1 MTSRSNYRAMSR
13 ATYQRTLQELKSRHP
28 WLVRHVV
35 EPAPGH
41 ITVLE
46 HFVVQ
51 CEHLMKSAGCKRLP
65 LFCATTLHDKL
76 NLRVDLIDASVNRD
90 RALWDLV
97 EVTKHAAQQRCPVCA
112 APVIGGDANAPQ
124 GLRCERHEATIGLLA
139 EDIKRNHKLA
149 VEQGLLAAPTKV
161 EKSIRGEPIDPS
173 IEESIAIVVKSLPD
187 TTPPDTA
194 PTLAPQLL
202 IQATPQIAFLDPDGL
217 RNFVDRHR
225 AKPEEKARRG
235 QHIAE
240 CIRAAGHERR
250 SLGVLPDDWR
260 DLIDDFSRDFPNFA
274 ELAEL
279 LHDHFAL
286 NAMSDGRVHW
296 PPVLLVGPAGI
307 GKTEAARWLA
317 ERLCLPFRVFDM
329 ASTQSSSPLAGS
341 EAFWSNSEPG
351 VLFELLAYQ
360 PKANPVVVL
369 DELDKTEQ
377 ARQYDP
383 LAPLYTLLEP
393 RSARRFI
400 DLSIRDFAVD
410 ASHVNWIATAN
421 NLDTIPA
428 PILSRLTVLH
438 VQAPTPEQ
446 VAHIAQSIYGRMRAE
461 ASWGSVFAPRL
472 DESVMNKLLN
482 LPPRALSQA
491 LRRAL
496 GRAARDERDHLRASD
511 VDLHLSVQRRGIG
524 FTFGLSAQ

>member
-1 MTSRSNYRAMSR
+1 MTSRANYRAMSR
-13 ATYQRTLQELKSRHP
+13 ATYLRTLQGLKSRHP
-28 WLVRHVV
+28 WLARHVV

-41 ITVLE
+41 IGVLE
-46 HFVVQ
+46 HFVMQ
-51 CEHLMKSAGCKRLP
+51 CEQLMKSAGCKRVP

-124 GLRCERHEATIGLLA
+124 GLRCKRHEATIGFLA
-139 EDIKRNHKLA
+139 EDIKRNHALA
-149 VEQGLLAAPTKV
+149 VDQGLLPAAPVKV
-161 EKSIRGEPIDPS
+161 EKSIRGEPIDSS
-173 IEESIAIVVKSLPD
+173 IEESVAIVVNALPG
-187 TTPPDTA
+187 TPPHETDSTSA
-194 PTLAPQLL
+194 PPMPL
-202 IQATPQIAFLDPDGL
+202 QASPQITFLDPDGL

-225 AKPEEKARRG
+225 AKPDEKARRG

-240 CIRAAGHERR
+240 RIRAAGHERR
-250 SLGVLPDDWR
+250 SLGVLPNDWR
-260 DLIDDFSRDFPNFA
+260 DLVEDFMHGFPNFA

-279 LHDHFAL
+279 LHDHCAL
-286 NAMSDGRVHW
+286 NARGDSRVHW

-317 ERLCLPFRVFDM
+317 ERLSLPFRVFDM

-341 EAFWSNSEPG
+341 ESFWSNSEPG

-369 DELDKTEQ
+369 DELDKVDQ
-377 ARQYDP
+377 ARPYDP
-383 LAPLYTLLEP
+383 LAALYTLLEP
-393 RSARRFI
+393 RSARDFI
-400 DLSIRDFAVD
+400 DLSIRDFSID

-421 NLDTIPA
+421 SVDIIPV
-428 PILSRLTVLH
+428 PLLSRMTVLH

-446 VAHIAQSIYGRMRAE
+446 VARIAQSIYSRMRAE
-461 ASWGSVFAPRL
+461 ARWGAAFSPRL
-472 DESVMNKLLN
+472 DDAVVDKLRG
-482 LPPRALSQA
+482 LPPRHLSQV
-491 LRRAL
+491 LRKAL
-496 GRAARDERDHLRASD
+496 GRAARDERDHI
-511 VDLHLSVQRRGIG
+511 SVQDLPPALAPAVRGIG
-524 FTFGLSAQ
+524 FISA